1 MKAEWEFS
9 TEGSRERAFQKGE
22 TARIQ
27 ASPGWE
33 REKGPEWQL
42 GVAGYVWTGTGGKVE
57 PELPKEALN
66 DSFRV
71 LPGNYGQHGVR
82 NRFVN
87 TGVSFRACAAKM
99 N

>member
-33 REKGPEWQL
+33 REKGPERQL
-42 GVAGYVWTGTGGKVE
+42 GVAGM
-57 PELPKEALN
+57 
-66 DSFRV
+66 
-71 LPGNYGQHGVR
+71 YGQEQVARWGRSLRRRLRMTASEVCL
-82 NRFVN
+82 VTMDN
-87 TGVSFRACAAKM
+87 TELGTVL
-99 N
+99 